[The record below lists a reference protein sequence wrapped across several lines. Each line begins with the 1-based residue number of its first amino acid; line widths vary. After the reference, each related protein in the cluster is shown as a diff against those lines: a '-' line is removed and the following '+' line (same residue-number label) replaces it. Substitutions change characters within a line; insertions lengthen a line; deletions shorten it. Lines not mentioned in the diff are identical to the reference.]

1 MNIVLDTNCLL
12 IAISDRS
19 RFHRVWQAFT
29 HGDYTLCVTNE
40 ILEEYAEVIS
50 RNINE
55 RVAQT
60 IIYLTMTLSNVKYID
75 PHFRFHLITTDPD
88 DNKFVDCA
96 IAASAKYIVTED
108 HHFEVLKDIPFPRV
122 EVISIEQFLL
132 EIAL

>member
-40 ILEEYAEVIS
+40 IIEEYAEVIS

-60 IIYLTMTLSNVKYID
+60 VIYLIMTLSNVNTSTPISVFILL
-75 PHFRFHLITTDPD
+75 PPTLTTTNSSTVQLLPTQ
-88 DNKFVDCA
+88 NSSFQKT
-96 IAASAKYIVTED
+96 I
-108 HHFEVLKDIPFPRV
+108 
-122 EVISIEQFLL
+122 ISMY
-132 EIAL
+132 